1 MTNQVDLFKALS
13 NEVRLDILRWLKD
26 PETHFNKPTAHLA
39 TNLSDK
45 GGICVGDIQ
54 EKANLSQSTVSQYL
68 AMLQK
73 SDCSNP
79 NVTANGRI
87 TGEMKKNPGARSV
100 PQRRTF
106 DPFSSPYIST
116 FPDI

>member
-39 TNLSDK
+39 TNLSEK

-73 SDCSNP
+73 VGLLESERHGKWTYYRRNEEKIQELA
-79 NVTANGRI
+79 TYLK
-87 TGEMKKNPGARSV
+87 GEL
-100 PQRRTF
+100 
-106 DPFSSPYIST
+106 
-116 FPDI
+116 

>member
-26 PETHFNKPTAHLA
+26 PETHFNKPSAHLA

-73 SDCSNP
+73 VGLLESERHGKWTYYRRNEEKIQEL
-79 NVTANGRI
+79 AAYLK
-87 TGEMKKNPGARSV
+87 GEL
-100 PQRRTF
+100 
-106 DPFSSPYIST
+106 
-116 FPDI
+116 

>member
-73 SDCSNP
+73 VGLLESERHGKWTYYRRNEEKIQEL
-79 NVTANGRI
+79 AAYLK
-87 TGEMKKNPGARSV
+87 GEL
-100 PQRRTF
+100 
-106 DPFSSPYIST
+106 
-116 FPDI
+116 

>member
-26 PETHFNKPTAHLA
+26 PETHFNKPTAHLV
-39 TNLSDK
+39 TNFSEK

-68 AMLQK
+68 TMLQK
-73 SDCSNP
+73 VGLLESERHGKWTYYRRNEEKIQELA
-79 NVTANGRI
+79 TYLK
-87 TGEMKKNPGARSV
+87 GEL
-100 PQRRTF
+100 
-106 DPFSSPYIST
+106 
-116 FPDI
+116 

>member
-13 NEVRLDILRWLKD
+13 NKVRLDILRWLKD

-73 SDCSNP
+73 VGLLESERHGKWTYYRRNEEKIQEL
-79 NVTANGRI
+79 AAYLK
-87 TGEMKKNPGARSV
+87 GEL
-100 PQRRTF
+100 
-106 DPFSSPYIST
+106 
-116 FPDI
+116 

>member
-54 EKANLSQSTVSQYL
+54 EKANLSQSTISQYL

-73 SDCSNP
+73 VGLLESERHGKWTYYRRNEEKIQEL
-79 NVTANGRI
+79 AAYLK
-87 TGEMKKNPGARSV
+87 GEL
-100 PQRRTF
+100 
-106 DPFSSPYIST
+106 
-116 FPDI
+116 

>member
-26 PETHFNKPTAHLA
+26 PETHFNKPTTHLA

-73 SDCSNP
+73 VGLLESERHGKWTYYRRNEEKIQEL
-79 NVTANGRI
+79 AAYLK
-87 TGEMKKNPGARSV
+87 GEL
-100 PQRRTF
+100 
-106 DPFSSPYIST
+106 
-116 FPDI
+116 

>member
-26 PETHFNKPTAHLA
+26 PETHFNKSTAHLA

-73 SDCSNP
+73 VGLLESERHGKWTYYRRNEEKIQEL
-79 NVTANGRI
+79 AAYLK
-87 TGEMKKNPGARSV
+87 GEL
-100 PQRRTF
+100 
-106 DPFSSPYIST
+106 
-116 FPDI
+116 

>member
-39 TNLSDK
+39 TNSSDK

-73 SDCSNP
+73 VGLLESERQGKWTYYRRNEEKIQEL
-79 NVTANGRI
+79 AAYLK
-87 TGEMKKNPGARSV
+87 GEL
-100 PQRRTF
+100 
-106 DPFSSPYIST
+106 
-116 FPDI
+116 

>member
-68 AMLQK
+68 TMLQK
-73 SDCSNP
+73 VGLLESERH
-79 NVTANGRI
+79 GK
-87 TGEMKKNPGARSV
+87 MKKKSRSL
-100 PQRRTF
+100 QRTSKENF

-116 FPDI
+116 FLDI

>member
-26 PETHFNKPTAHLA
+26 PEIHFNKPTAHLA

-73 SDCSNP
+73 VGLLESERHGKWTYYRRNEEKIQEL
-79 NVTANGRI
+79 AAYLK
-87 TGEMKKNPGARSV
+87 GEL
-100 PQRRTF
+100 
-106 DPFSSPYIST
+106 
-116 FPDI
+116 

>member
-26 PETHFNKPTAHLA
+26 PETYFNKPTAHLA

-73 SDCSNP
+73 VGLLESERHGKWTYYRRNEEKIQEL
-79 NVTANGRI
+79 AAYLK
-87 TGEMKKNPGARSV
+87 GEL
-100 PQRRTF
+100 
-106 DPFSSPYIST
+106 
-116 FPDI
+116 

>member
-26 PETHFNKPTAHLA
+26 PETHFNKPMAHLA

-68 AMLQK
+68 TMLQK
-73 SDCSNP
+73 VGLLESERHGKWTYYRRNEEKIQEL
-79 NVTANGRI
+79 AAYLK
-87 TGEMKKNPGARSV
+87 GEL
-100 PQRRTF
+100 
-106 DPFSSPYIST
+106 
-116 FPDI
+116 

>member
-39 TNLSDK
+39 TNLSEK

-73 SDCSNP
+73 VGLLESERHGKWTYYRRNEEKIQEL
-79 NVTANGRI
+79 AAYLK
-87 TGEMKKNPGARSV
+87 GEL
-100 PQRRTF
+100 
-106 DPFSSPYIST
+106 
-116 FPDI
+116 